1 MKLLDKHQY
10 YKVKEALRPVTVN
23 NLFAWSVVENHVTGK
38 VYTDQTTR
46 PGSFYVVHPY
56 GMTLLFG
63 DTGNEWFN
71 FRLRDYLFNTNQER
85 VREEWLQAYPGSW
98 NKLLSVMLGDRI
110 VIAGTSQTDSNLKK
124 IEVHTRVNFKFNP
137 QKYHGFKRSLIPGGY
152 KIVRMDHDLFEKMK
166 GSVVPQYFWDSADD
180 FLNLGA
186 GFSIVIGSRPV
197 STAYSAYIIGN
208 QLELGIETIPEYRG
222 KGLAQHTCS
231 ALIDFCLSRDYE
243 PVWSCRLENT
253 GSYLL
258 AQKLGFDPTV
268 TLPYYRLPL

>member
-1 MKLLDKHQY
+1 MKLLDKQQY
-10 YKVKEALRPVTVN
+10 YKAKEALRHVTVN

-38 VYTDQTTR
+38 VYTDQATR
-46 PGSFYVVHPY
+46 PGSYYVVHPY
-56 GMTLLFG
+56 GMSLLFG
-63 DTGNEWFN
+63 ETGNDRFN
-71 FRLRDYLFNTNQER
+71 RRLQDYLFNANQER

-98 NKLLSVMLGDRI
+98 NKLLSALLGEGL
-110 VIAGTSQTDSNLKK
+110 VPAGAGQTDNNLKK

-152 KIVRMDHDLFEKMK
+152 KIVRMDNDLFEKMK

-180 FLNLGA
+180 FLNLGV

-197 STAYSAYIIGN
+197 STAYSAYIIGS

-222 KGLAQHTCS
+222 KGLALHTCS

>member
-1 MKLLDKHQY
+1 MKLLEKRQY
-10 YKVKEALRPVTVN
+10 YKVKEALRHVAVN

-38 VYTDQTTR
+38 VYTDQATR

-56 GMTLLFG
+56 GMSLLFG
-63 DTGNEWFN
+63 DTGNDRFN
-71 FRLRDYLFNTNQER
+71 LRLQDYLFNANQER

-98 NKLLSVMLGDRI
+98 NKLLSVMLGNRL
-110 VIAGTSQTDSNLKK
+110 VTAGTSQTDNNLKK

-137 QKYHGFKRSLIPGGY
+137 QKHRGVKRSLIPGGY
-152 KIVRMDHDLFEKMK
+152 KIVRMDHDLFEKMN
-166 GSVVPQYFWDSADD
+166 GSVVPRFFWDSAND
-180 FLNLGA
+180 FIYHGV
-186 GFSIVIGSRPV
+186 GFSIVIGDRPV
-197 STAYSAYIIGN
+197 SSAYSAYIIGK

-222 KGLAQHTCS
+222 KGLAMHTCS